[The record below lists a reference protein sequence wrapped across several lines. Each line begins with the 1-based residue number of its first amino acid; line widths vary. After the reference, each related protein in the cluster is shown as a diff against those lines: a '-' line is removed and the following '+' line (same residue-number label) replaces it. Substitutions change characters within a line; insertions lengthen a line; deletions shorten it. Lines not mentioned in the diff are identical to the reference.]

1 MGYAGEALRA
11 PHAPFKIRILPP
23 LYSHR
28 TRSSRAR
35 MHMQAKESLTPD
47 LGLPCC
53 FGTLGPGGSTG
64 DLQLKMEPEEVWS
77 R

>member
-1 MGYAGEALRA
+1 
-11 PHAPFKIRILPP
+11 
-23 LYSHR
+23 
-28 TRSSRAR
+28 